1 MLNSMDGDFIISL
14 YGQLLLII
22 AIISSINQIFRYQ
35 NAGEKLPRSIALLA
49 QTSPFIFLV
58 LAFIYDFSSLKL
70 VTEYGGADLP
80 ILYRISAVWGGRAGP
95 LLLFAALLSTVSWFM
110 TEKDELDYDVRIMH
124 GFTLGILLISWF
136 LDPFADSA
144 GVTPS
149 ELNPLLQTDL
159 MVIHPPVVFFY
170 YSLCI
175 ATAASAMGGIISGKS
190 AKEIHDSQLHWARA
204 AFFAGTIG
212 IGLGGLWAYTVLD
225 WGGYWAWDP
234 VETGSILPW
243 FALLLI
249 IHARS
254 THDSSNSIKIS
265 PALGLISGAL
275 AIHATLVTR
284 ANGVWASVHAF
295 AADGLGTD
303 SQDPYVRI
311 LYIID
316 SNAIGFELASYMFAI
331 LLLGFIAIYF
341 LVKQQIET
349 LHSADKK
356 LFFEKNRDFSIMLL
370 IVICAISIWIES
382 SAIAILGISIMIL
395 LITSDSKE
403 PSLPW
408 IFSGVVLMFYAS
420 WSSSATIPQAIAGM
434 SPFLIVW
441 LISDDDDD
449 DDLDSL
455 LLPFKNKSARM
466 KFARA
471 ITWYGT
477 AAYLLLTWIL
487 LTVEID
493 GTNLEAH
500 EFYGAPFIGLLAIGL
515 SMYTWGKSVDIKT
528 GNLLLS
534 LVFIFSIILGIFADN
549 FDLPGDPSLL
559 FASSFSR
566 GAVSIFL
573 LSWLIFAIP
582 PNLRQLYLTLSTTVP
597 RIREDGILDRKN
609 SSRLRLLG
617 SHLSHFGILLL
628 LVGHV
633 FTTTLIDRSDPSH
646 LVTLSKDQPI
656 QHDGY
661 EFTFTEVELIS
672 LESEDYDY
680 SVGDGYLGV
689 VIEMRKNGE
698 LIDTLHPGILRFDS
712 PSGQVTP
719 RSEPDRHVGLFGD
732 TIIILDI
739 FQSNDL
745 LNAMMFRETSEVDR
759 IRVTVHDLQGS
770 HAVWFGWILIILGG
784 GLAFASSPKISRQ
797 NTI

>member
-1 MLNSMDGDFIISL
+1 MDGDYIIPII
-14 YGQLLLII
+14 GQFLLII
-22 AIISSINQIFRYQ
+22 AIISSINQILRFQ
-35 NAGEKLPRSIALLA
+35 NAGNKLFRSIALLA
-49 QTSPFIFLV
+49 QIFPFAFLV
-58 LAFIYDFSSLKL
+58 FAFISDFSSLKL

-80 ILYRISAVWGGRAGP
+80 LLYRISAVWGGRAGP
-95 LLLFAALLSTVSWFM
+95 LLLFAALLSIVTWLM
-110 TEKDELDYDVRIMH
+110 TEKDTLDYDVRIMH
-124 GFTLGILLISWF
+124 GFTLGILVISWF
-136 LDPFADSA
+136 LDPFADST
-144 GVTPS
+144 GVISS

-170 YSLCI
+170 YALCI
-175 ATAASAMGGIISGKS
+175 ATAAVAMGGVISGKS
-190 AKEIHDSQLHWARA
+190 AKEIHESQLHWARA
-204 AFFAGTIG
+204 GFLAGTIG

-243 FALLLI
+243 FALLMI

-254 THDSSNSIKIS
+254 THDSSKSIKIS

-316 SNAIGFELASYMFAI
+316 SSAIGFELASYMFAI
-331 LLLGFIAIYF
+331 VLLGIIAIYF
-341 LVKQQIET
+341 LVKQQINS
-349 LHSADKK
+349 LHLEDKK
-356 LFFEKNRDFSIMLL
+356 TFFETQKQFSILL
-370 IVICAISIWIES
+370 IIVICAISIWIES
-382 SAIAILGISIMIL
+382 TAVGVLATSIMIL
-395 LITSDSKE
+395 LITTDAKE

-408 IFSGVVLMFYAS
+408 IFSGVILMFYAS

-434 SPFLIVW
+434 SPFLVIW
-441 LISDDDDD
+441 LLSDDDDD
-449 DDLDSL
+449 FESL

-477 AAYLLLTWIL
+477 AAYLLLTWLL

-515 SMYTWGKSVDIKT
+515 SMYTWGKSVDMKT
-528 GNLLLS
+528 GNSLLS
-534 LVFIFSIILGIFADN
+534 LVFIFSILLGVFADE

-566 GAVSIFL
+566 GAVSLFL
-573 LSWLIFAIP
+573 LSWLMFAIP
-582 PNLRQLYLTLSTTVP
+582 PNARQLYITLANVAP
-597 RIREDGILDRKN
+597 KLKKDGFLNRKN

-628 LVGHV
+628 LIGHV

-646 LVTLSKDQPI
+646 LVTLSKDQPV

-680 SVGDGYLGV
+680 PVGDGYLGV

-797 NTI
+797 NTN

>member
-1 MLNSMDGDFIISL
+1 M
-14 YGQLLLII
+14 
-22 AIISSINQIFRYQ
+22 
-35 NAGEKLPRSIALLA
+35 
-49 QTSPFIFLV
+49 
-58 LAFIYDFSSLKL
+58 
-70 VTEYGGADLP
+70 
-80 ILYRISAVWGGRAGP
+80 GGRAGP
-95 LLLFAALLSTVSWFM
+95 LLLFAALLSIVTWLM
-110 TEKDELDYDVRIMH
+110 TEKDTLDYDVRIMH
-124 GFTLGILLISWF
+124 GFTLGILVISWF

-144 GVTPS
+144 GVIPS

-170 YSLCI
+170 YALCI
-175 ATAASAMGGIISGKS
+175 ATAAVAMGGVISGKS
-190 AKEIHDSQLHWARA
+190 AKDIHESQLHWARA
-204 AFFAGTIG
+204 GFLAGTIG

-254 THDSSNSIKIS
+254 THDSSKSIKIS

-303 SQDPYVRI
+303 SQDQYVRI
-311 LYIID
+311 LYFID
-316 SNAIGFELASYMFAI
+316 SSAIGFELASYMFAI
-331 LLLGFIAIYF
+331 VLLGIIAVYF
-341 LVKQQIET
+341 LVKQQIDT
-349 LHSADKK
+349 LHLEDKK
-356 LFFEKNRDFSIMLL
+356 TFFETQKQFSILL
-370 IVICAISIWIES
+370 IIVICAISIWIES
-382 SAIAILGISIMIL
+382 TAVGVLATSIMIL
-395 LITSDSKE
+395 LITTDSKE

-408 IFSGVVLMFYAS
+408 IFSGVILMFYAS

-434 SPFLIVW
+434 SPFLVIW
-441 LISDDDDD
+441 LLSDDDDD
-449 DDLDSL
+449 FESL

-477 AAYLLLTWIL
+477 AAYLLLTWLL

-515 SMYTWGKSVDIKT
+515 SMYTWGKSVDMKT
-528 GNLLLS
+528 GNSLLS
-534 LVFIFSIILGIFADN
+534 LVFIFSILLGIFADE

-566 GAVSIFL
+566 GAVSLFL
-573 LSWLIFAIP
+573 LSWLMFAIP
-582 PNLRQLYLTLSTTVP
+582 PNARQLYITLANVAP
-597 RIREDGILDRKN
+597 KLKKDGFLNRNN

-646 LVTLSKDQPI
+646 LVTLSKDQPV

-680 SVGDGYLGV
+680 PVGDGYLGV

-797 NTI
+797 NTN

>member
-1 MLNSMDGDFIISL
+1 MDGDFIISL

-35 NAGEKLPRSIALLA
+35 NAGKRLPRSIALLA

-95 LLLFAALLSTVSWFM
+95 LLLFAALLSIVTWFM
-110 TEKDELDYDVRIMH
+110 TEKDALDYDVRIMH
-124 GFTLGILLISWF
+124 SFTLGILLISWF
-136 LDPFADSA
+136 LGPFADSA

-170 YSLCI
+170 YSLCL
-175 ATAASAMGGIISGKS
+175 ATAAAAMGGIISGKS
-190 AKEIHDSQLHWARA
+190 AKEIHESQLHWARA

-316 SNAIGFELASYMFAI
+316 SSAIGFELASYMFAI
-331 LLLGFIAIYF
+331 LLLGFITIYF

-356 LFFEKNRDFSIMLL
+356 MFFEENRDFSIILL

-395 LITSDSKE
+395 LITSDSEE

-408 IFSGVVLMFYAS
+408 IFSGVILMFYAS

-441 LISDDDDD
+441 LLSDDD

-455 LLPFKNKSARM
+455 LLPFKNKSARI

-515 SMYTWGKSVDIKT
+515 SMYTWGKSVDVKT

-534 LVFIFSIILGIFADN
+534 LVFIFSIILGIFADD

-573 LSWLIFAIP
+573 LSWLVFAIP
-582 PNLRQLYLTLSTTVP
+582 PNLRQLYITLSNTVP
-597 RIREDGILDRKN
+597 RLREDGILHRKN

>member
-1 MLNSMDGDFIISL
+1 MDGDYIIPII
-14 YGQLLLII
+14 GQFLLII
-22 AIISSINQIFRYQ
+22 AIISSINQILRFQ
-35 NAGEKLPRSIALLA
+35 NAGNKLFRSIALLA
-49 QTSPFIFLV
+49 QIFPFAFLV
-58 LAFIYDFSSLKL
+58 FAFISDFSSLKL

-80 ILYRISAVWGGRAGP
+80 LLYRISAVWGGRAGP
-95 LLLFAALLSTVSWFM
+95 LLLFAALLSIVTWLM
-110 TEKDELDYDVRIMH
+110 TEKDTLDYDVRIMH
-124 GFTLGILLISWF
+124 GFTLGILVISWF
-136 LDPFADSA
+136 LDPFADST
-144 GVTPS
+144 GVISS

-170 YSLCI
+170 YALCI
-175 ATAASAMGGIISGKS
+175 ATAAVAMGGVISGKS
-190 AKEIHDSQLHWARA
+190 AKDIHESQLHWARA
-204 AFFAGTIG
+204 GFLAGTIG

-254 THDSSNSIKIS
+254 THDSSTSIKIS

-316 SNAIGFELASYMFAI
+316 SSAIGFELASYMFAI
-331 LLLGFIAIYF
+331 VLLGIIAIYF
-341 LVKQQIET
+341 LVKQQINS
-349 LHSADKK
+349 LHLEDKK
-356 LFFEKNRDFSIMLL
+356 TFFETQKQFSILL
-370 IVICAISIWIES
+370 IIVICAISIWIES
-382 SAIAILGISIMIL
+382 TAVGVLATSIMIL
-395 LITSDSKE
+395 LITTDAKE

-408 IFSGVVLMFYAS
+408 IFSGVILMFYAS

-434 SPFLIVW
+434 SPFLVIW
-441 LISDDDDD
+441 LLSDDDDD
-449 DDLDSL
+449 FESL

-477 AAYLLLTWIL
+477 AAYLLLTWLL

-515 SMYTWGKSVDIKT
+515 SMYTWGKSVDMKT
-528 GNLLLS
+528 GNSLLS
-534 LVFIFSIILGIFADN
+534 LVFIFSILLGVFADE

-566 GAVSIFL
+566 GAVSLFL
-573 LSWLIFAIP
+573 LSWLMFAIP
-582 PNLRQLYLTLSTTVP
+582 PNARQLYITLANVAP
-597 RIREDGILDRKN
+597 KLKKDGFLNRKN

-628 LVGHV
+628 LIGHV

-646 LVTLSKDQPI
+646 LVTLSKDQPV

-680 SVGDGYLGV
+680 PVGDGYLGV

-797 NTI
+797 NTN

>member
-1 MLNSMDGDFIISL
+1 MDGDYIIPII
-14 YGQLLLII
+14 GQFLLII
-22 AIISSINQIFRYQ
+22 AIISSINQILRFQ
-35 NAGEKLPRSIALLA
+35 NAGNKLFRSIALLA
-49 QTSPFIFLV
+49 QIFPFAFLV
-58 LAFIYDFSSLKL
+58 FAFISDFSSLKL

-80 ILYRISAVWGGRAGP
+80 LLYRISAVWGGRAGP
-95 LLLFAALLSTVSWFM
+95 LLLFAALLSIVTWLM
-110 TEKDELDYDVRIMH
+110 TEKDTLDHDVRIMH
-124 GFTLGILLISWF
+124 GFTLGILVISWF
-136 LDPFADSA
+136 LDPFADST
-144 GVTPS
+144 GVISS

-170 YSLCI
+170 YALCI
-175 ATAASAMGGIISGKS
+175 ATAAVAMGGVISGKS
-190 AKEIHDSQLHWARA
+190 AKEIHESQLHWARA
-204 AFFAGTIG
+204 GFLAGTIG

-243 FALLLI
+243 FALLMI

-254 THDSSNSIKIS
+254 THDSSKSIKIS

-331 LLLGFIAIYF
+331 VLLGIIAIYF
-341 LVKQQIET
+341 LVKQQINS
-349 LHSADKK
+349 LHLEDKK
-356 LFFEKNRDFSIMLL
+356 TFFETQKQFSILL
-370 IVICAISIWIES
+370 IIVICAISIWIES
-382 SAIAILGISIMIL
+382 TAVGVLATSIMIL
-395 LITSDSKE
+395 LITTDAKE

-408 IFSGVVLMFYAS
+408 IFSGVILMFYAS

-434 SPFLIVW
+434 SPFLVIW
-441 LISDDDDD
+441 LLSDDDDD
-449 DDLDSL
+449 FESL

-477 AAYLLLTWIL
+477 AAYLLLTWLL

-515 SMYTWGKSVDIKT
+515 SMYTWGKSVDMKT
-528 GNLLLS
+528 GNSLLS
-534 LVFIFSIILGIFADN
+534 LVFIFSILLGVFADE

-566 GAVSIFL
+566 GAVSLFL

-582 PNLRQLYLTLSTTVP
+582 PNARQLYITLANVAP
-597 RIREDGILDRKN
+597 KLKKDGFLNRKN

-628 LVGHV
+628 LIGHV

-646 LVTLSKDQPI
+646 LVTLSKDQPV

-680 SVGDGYLGV
+680 PVGDGYLGV

-797 NTI
+797 NTN

>member
-1 MLNSMDGDFIISL
+1 MDGDFIISL

-70 VTEYGGADLP
+70 VTEYGGSDLP

-124 GFTLGILLISWF
+124 VFTLGILLISWF
-136 LDPFADSA
+136 LGPFADST

-449 DDLDSL
+449 LDSL

-582 PNLRQLYLTLSTTVP
+582 PNLRQLYLTLSNTVP

>member
-1 MLNSMDGDFIISL
+1 MDGDYIIPII
-14 YGQLLLII
+14 GQFLLII
-22 AIISSINQIFRYQ
+22 AIISSINQILRFQ
-35 NAGEKLPRSIALLA
+35 NAGNKLFRSIALLA
-49 QTSPFIFLV
+49 QIFPFAFLV
-58 LAFIYDFSSLKL
+58 FAFISDFSSLKL

-80 ILYRISAVWGGRAGP
+80 LLYRISAVWGGRAGP
-95 LLLFAALLSTVSWFM
+95 LLLFAALLSIVTWLM
-110 TEKDELDYDVRIMH
+110 TEKDTLDYDVRIMH
-124 GFTLGILLISWF
+124 GFTLGILVISWF
-136 LDPFADSA
+136 LDPFADST
-144 GVTPS
+144 GVISS

-170 YSLCI
+170 YALCI
-175 ATAASAMGGIISGKS
+175 ATAAVAMGGVISGKS
-190 AKEIHDSQLHWARA
+190 AKEIHESQLHWARA
-204 AFFAGTIG
+204 GFLAGTIG

-243 FALLLI
+243 FALLMI

-254 THDSSNSIKIS
+254 THDSSKSIKIS

-331 LLLGFIAIYF
+331 VLLGIIAIYF
-341 LVKQQIET
+341 LVKQQINS
-349 LHSADKK
+349 LHLEDKK
-356 LFFEKNRDFSIMLL
+356 TFFETQKQFSILL
-370 IVICAISIWIES
+370 IIVICAISIWIES
-382 SAIAILGISIMIL
+382 TAVGVLATSIMIL
-395 LITSDSKE
+395 LITTDAKE

-408 IFSGVVLMFYAS
+408 IFSGVILMFYAS

-434 SPFLIVW
+434 SPFLVIW
-441 LISDDDDD
+441 LLSEDDDDFE
-449 DDLDSL
+449 SL

-477 AAYLLLTWIL
+477 AAYLLLTWLL

-515 SMYTWGKSVDIKT
+515 SMYTWGKSVDMKT
-528 GNLLLS
+528 GNSLLS
-534 LVFIFSIILGIFADN
+534 LVFIFSILLGVFADE

-566 GAVSIFL
+566 GAVSLFL

-582 PNLRQLYLTLSTTVP
+582 PNARQLYITLANVAP
-597 RIREDGILDRKN
+597 KLKKDGFLNRKN

-646 LVTLSKDQPI
+646 LVTLSKDQPV

-680 SVGDGYLGV
+680 PVGDGYLGV

-797 NTI
+797 NTN

>member
-1 MLNSMDGDFIISL
+1 MDGDYIIPII
-14 YGQLLLII
+14 GQFLLII
-22 AIISSINQIFRYQ
+22 AIISSINQIFRFQ
-35 NAGEKLPRSIALLA
+35 NAGNKLFRSIALFA
-49 QTSPFIFLV
+49 QIFPFIFLV
-58 LAFIYDFSSLKL
+58 FAFISDFSSLKL

-80 ILYRISAVWGGRAGP
+80 LLYRISAVWGGRAGP
-95 LLLFAALLSTVSWFM
+95 LLLFAALLSIVTWLM
-110 TEKDELDYDVRIMH
+110 TEKDTLDYDVRIMH
-124 GFTLGILLISWF
+124 GFTLGILVISWF

-144 GVTPS
+144 GVIPS

-170 YSLCI
+170 YALCI
-175 ATAASAMGGIISGKS
+175 ATAAVAMGGVISGKS
-190 AKEIHDSQLHWARA
+190 AKDIHESQLHWARA
-204 AFFAGTIG
+204 GFLAGTIG

-254 THDSSNSIKIS
+254 THDSSKSIKIS

-316 SNAIGFELASYMFAI
+316 SSAIGFELASYMFAI
-331 LLLGFIAIYF
+331 VLLGIIAVYF
-341 LVKQQIET
+341 LVKQQIDT
-349 LHSADKK
+349 LHLEDKK
-356 LFFEKNRDFSIMLL
+356 TFFETQKQFSILL
-370 IVICAISIWIES
+370 IIVICAISIWIES
-382 SAIAILGISIMIL
+382 TAVGVLATSIMIL
-395 LITSDSKE
+395 LITTDSKE

-408 IFSGVVLMFYAS
+408 IFSGVILMFYAS

-434 SPFLIVW
+434 SPFLVIW
-441 LISDDDDD
+441 LLSDDDDD
-449 DDLDSL
+449 FESL

-477 AAYLLLTWIL
+477 AAYLLLTWLL

-515 SMYTWGKSVDIKT
+515 SMYTWGKSVDMKT
-528 GNLLLS
+528 GNSLLS
-534 LVFIFSIILGIFADN
+534 LVFIFSILLGIFADE

-566 GAVSIFL
+566 GAVSLFL
-573 LSWLIFAIP
+573 LSWLMFAIP
-582 PNLRQLYLTLSTTVP
+582 PNARQLYITLANVAP
-597 RIREDGILDRKN
+597 KLKKDGFLNRNN

-646 LVTLSKDQPI
+646 LVTLSKDQPV

-680 SVGDGYLGV
+680 PVGDGYLGV

-797 NTI
+797 NTN

>member
-1 MLNSMDGDFIISL
+1 MDGDYIIPII
-14 YGQLLLII
+14 GQFLLII
-22 AIISSINQIFRYQ
+22 AIISSINQILRFQ
-35 NAGEKLPRSIALLA
+35 NAGNKLFRSIALLA
-49 QTSPFIFLV
+49 QIFPFAFLV
-58 LAFIYDFSSLKL
+58 FAFISDFSSLKL

-80 ILYRISAVWGGRAGP
+80 LLYRISAVWGGRAGP
-95 LLLFAALLSTVSWFM
+95 LLLFAALLSIVTWLM
-110 TEKDELDYDVRIMH
+110 TEKDTLDYDVRIMH
-124 GFTLGILLISWF
+124 GFTLGILVISWF

-144 GVTPS
+144 GVIPS

-170 YSLCI
+170 YALCI
-175 ATAASAMGGIISGKS
+175 ATAAVAMGGVISGKS
-190 AKEIHDSQLHWARA
+190 AKDIHESQLHWARA
-204 AFFAGTIG
+204 GFLAGTIG

-254 THDSSNSIKIS
+254 THDSSKSIKIS

-316 SNAIGFELASYMFAI
+316 SSAIGFELASYMFAI
-331 LLLGFIAIYF
+331 VLLGIIAVYF
-341 LVKQQIET
+341 LVKQQIDT
-349 LHSADKK
+349 LHLEDKK
-356 LFFEKNRDFSIMLL
+356 TFFETQKQFSILL
-370 IVICAISIWIES
+370 IIVICAISIWIES
-382 SAIAILGISIMIL
+382 TAVGVLATSIMIL
-395 LITSDSKE
+395 LITTNSKE

-408 IFSGVVLMFYAS
+408 IFSGVILMFYAS

-434 SPFLIVW
+434 SPFLVIW
-441 LISDDDDD
+441 LLSDDDDD
-449 DDLDSL
+449 FESL

-477 AAYLLLTWIL
+477 AAYLLLTWLL

-515 SMYTWGKSVDIKT
+515 SMYTWGKSVDMKT
-528 GNLLLS
+528 GNSLLS
-534 LVFIFSIILGIFADN
+534 LVFIFSILLGIFADE

-566 GAVSIFL
+566 GAVSLFL
-573 LSWLIFAIP
+573 LSWLMFAIP
-582 PNLRQLYLTLSTTVP
+582 PNARQLYITLANVAP
-597 RIREDGILDRKN
+597 KLKKDGFLNRKN

-646 LVTLSKDQPI
+646 LVTLSKDQPV

-680 SVGDGYLGV
+680 PVGDGYLGV

-797 NTI
+797 NTN

>member
-1 MLNSMDGDFIISL
+1 MDGDYIIPII
-14 YGQLLLII
+14 GQFLLII
-22 AIISSINQIFRYQ
+22 AIISSINQILRFQ
-35 NAGEKLPRSIALLA
+35 NAGNKLFRSIALLA
-49 QTSPFIFLV
+49 QIFPFAFLV
-58 LAFIYDFSSLKL
+58 FAFISDFSSLKL

-80 ILYRISAVWGGRAGP
+80 LLYRISAVWGGRAGP
-95 LLLFAALLSTVSWFM
+95 LLLFAALLSIVTWLM
-110 TEKDELDYDVRIMH
+110 TEKDTLDYDVRIMH
-124 GFTLGILLISWF
+124 GFTLGILVISWF
-136 LDPFADSA
+136 LDPFADST
-144 GVTPS
+144 GVISS

-170 YSLCI
+170 YALCI
-175 ATAASAMGGIISGKS
+175 ATAAVAMGGVISGKS
-190 AKEIHDSQLHWARA
+190 AKDIHESQLHWARA
-204 AFFAGTIG
+204 GFLAGTIG

-243 FALLLI
+243 FALLMI

-254 THDSSNSIKIS
+254 THDSSKSIKIS

-331 LLLGFIAIYF
+331 VLLGIIAIYF
-341 LVKQQIET
+341 LVKQQINS
-349 LHSADKK
+349 LHLEDKK
-356 LFFEKNRDFSIMLL
+356 TFFETQKQFSILL
-370 IVICAISIWIES
+370 IIVICAISIWIES
-382 SAIAILGISIMIL
+382 TAVGVLATSIMIL
-395 LITSDSKE
+395 LITTDAKE

-408 IFSGVVLMFYAS
+408 IFSGVILMFYAS

-434 SPFLIVW
+434 SPFLVIW
-441 LISDDDDD
+441 LLSDDDDD
-449 DDLDSL
+449 FESL

-477 AAYLLLTWIL
+477 AAYLLLTWLL

-515 SMYTWGKSVDIKT
+515 SMYTWGKSVDMKT
-528 GNLLLS
+528 GNSLLS
-534 LVFIFSIILGIFADN
+534 LVFIFSILLGVFADE

-566 GAVSIFL
+566 GAVSLFL

-582 PNLRQLYLTLSTTVP
+582 PNARQLYITLANVAP
-597 RIREDGILDRKN
+597 KLKKDGFLNRKN

-628 LVGHV
+628 LIGHV

-646 LVTLSKDQPI
+646 LVTLSKDQPV

-680 SVGDGYLGV
+680 PVGDGYLGV

-797 NTI
+797 NTN

>member
-1 MLNSMDGDFIISL
+1 MDGDFIISL

-70 VTEYGGADLP
+70 VTEYGGSDLP

-408 IFSGVVLMFYAS
+408 IFSGVILMFYAS

-441 LISDDDDD
+441 LISDDDD

>member
-1 MLNSMDGDFIISL
+1 MDGDFIISL

-35 NAGEKLPRSIALLA
+35 NAGKRLPRSIALLA

-95 LLLFAALLSTVSWFM
+95 LLLFAALLSIVTWFM
-110 TEKDELDYDVRIMH
+110 TEKDALDYDVRIMH
-124 GFTLGILLISWF
+124 SFTLGILLISWF
-136 LDPFADSA
+136 LGPFADSA

-170 YSLCI
+170 YSLCL
-175 ATAASAMGGIISGKS
+175 ATAAAAMGGIISGKS
-190 AKEIHDSQLHWARA
+190 AKEIHESQLHWARA

-316 SNAIGFELASYMFAI
+316 SSAIGFELASYMFAI
-331 LLLGFIAIYF
+331 LLLGFITIYF

-356 LFFEKNRDFSIMLL
+356 MFFEENRDFSIILL

-395 LITSDSKE
+395 LITSDSEE

-408 IFSGVVLMFYAS
+408 IFSGVILMFYAS

-441 LISDDDDD
+441 LLSDDD

-515 SMYTWGKSVDIKT
+515 SMYTWGKSVDVKT

-534 LVFIFSIILGIFADN
+534 LVFIFSIILGIFADD

-573 LSWLIFAIP
+573 LSWLVFAIP
-582 PNLRQLYLTLSTTVP
+582 PNLRQLYITLSNTVP
-597 RIREDGILDRKN
+597 RIREDGILHRKN

>member
-1 MLNSMDGDFIISL
+1 MDGDYIIPII
-14 YGQLLLII
+14 GQFLLII
-22 AIISSINQIFRYQ
+22 AIISSINQIFRFQ
-35 NAGEKLPRSIALLA
+35 NAGNKLFRSIALFT
-49 QTSPFIFLV
+49 QIFPFIFLV
-58 LAFIYDFSSLKL
+58 FAFISDFSSLKL

-80 ILYRISAVWGGRAGP
+80 LLYRISAVWGGRAGP
-95 LLLFAALLSTVSWFM
+95 LLLFAALLAIVTWLM
-110 TEKDELDYDVRIMH
+110 TEKDTLDYDVRIMH
-124 GFTLGILLISWF
+124 GFTLGILVISWF

-144 GVTPS
+144 GVIPS

-170 YSLCI
+170 YALCI
-175 ATAASAMGGIISGKS
+175 ATAAVAMGGVISGKS
-190 AKEIHDSQLHWARA
+190 AKDIHESQLHWARA
-204 AFFAGTIG
+204 GFLAGTIG

-254 THDSSNSIKIS
+254 THDSSTSIKIS

-316 SNAIGFELASYMFAI
+316 SSAIGFELASYMFAI
-331 LLLGFIAIYF
+331 VLLGIIAVYF
-341 LVKQQIET
+341 LVKQQIDT
-349 LHSADKK
+349 LHLEEKK
-356 LFFEKNRDFSIMLL
+356 TFFETQKQFSILL
-370 IVICAISIWIES
+370 IIVICAISIWIES
-382 SAIAILGISIMIL
+382 TAVGVLATSIMIL
-395 LITSDSKE
+395 LITTDSKE

-408 IFSGVVLMFYAS
+408 IFSGVILMFYAS

-434 SPFLIVW
+434 SPFLVIW
-441 LISDDDDD
+441 LLSDDDDD
-449 DDLDSL
+449 FESL

-477 AAYLLLTWIL
+477 AAYLLLTWLL

-515 SMYTWGKSVDIKT
+515 SMYTWGKSVDMKT
-528 GNLLLS
+528 GNSLLS
-534 LVFIFSIILGIFADN
+534 LVFIFSILLGVFADE

-566 GAVSIFL
+566 GAVSLFL
-573 LSWLIFAIP
+573 LSWLMFAIP
-582 PNLRQLYLTLSTTVP
+582 PNARQLYITLANVAP
-597 RIREDGILDRKN
+597 KLKKDGFLNRKN

-646 LVTLSKDQPI
+646 LVTLSKDQPV

-680 SVGDGYLGV
+680 PVGDGYLGV

-770 HAVWFGWILIILGG
+770 HAVWLGWILIILGG

-797 NTI
+797 NTN

>member
-1 MLNSMDGDFIISL
+1 MDGDTIIPIF
-14 YGQLLLII
+14 GQFLLII
-22 AIISSINQIFRYQ
+22 AIISSVNQIFRFQ
-35 NAGEKLPRSIALLA
+35 NAGNKLFRTIALIT
-49 QTSPFIFLV
+49 QIFPFFFLV
-58 LAFIYDFSSLKL
+58 FAFISDFSSLKL

-80 ILYRISAVWGGRAGP
+80 LLYRISAVWGGRAGP
-95 LLLFAALLSTVSWFM
+95 LLLFAALMSIVTWLM
-110 TEKDELDYDVRIMH
+110 TEREMLDYDVRIMH
-124 GFTLGILLISWF
+124 GFTLGILVISWF
-136 LDPFADSA
+136 LEPFANSA

-170 YSLCI
+170 YALCI
-175 ATAASAMGGIISGKS
+175 ATAAVAMGGVISGKS
-190 AKEIHDSQLHWARA
+190 AKDIHESQLHWARA
-204 AFFAGTIG
+204 GFLAGTIG

-254 THDSSNSIKIS
+254 THDSSISIKIS

-275 AIHATLVTR
+275 AFHATLVTR

-316 SNAIGFELASYMFAI
+316 SSAIGFELASYMFAI
-331 LLLGFIAIYF
+331 VLLGMIALYF
-341 LVKQQIET
+341 LVKQQIED
-349 LHSADKK
+349 LHLEDKK
-356 LFFEKNRDFSIMLL
+356 TFFETRKEFSILL
-370 IVICAISIWIES
+370 IIVIFVISIWIES
-382 SAIAILGISIMIL
+382 TAVGVLAISIMIL
-395 LITSDSKE
+395 LITTDSKE

-434 SPFLIVW
+434 SPFLVIW
-441 LISDDDDD
+441 LLSDDDDD
-449 DDLDSL
+449 FESL

-477 AAYLLLTWIL
+477 AAYLLLTWLL

-500 EFYGAPFIGLLAIGL
+500 EFYGAPFIGLLTIGL

-534 LVFIFSIILGIFADN
+534 IVFIFSILLGIFADK

-573 LSWLIFAIP
+573 LSWLMFAIP
-582 PNLRQLYLTLSTTVP
+582 PNARQLYITLTNVAPKLKK
-597 RIREDGILDRKN
+597 DGFLNRKN

-646 LVTLSKDQPI
+646 LVTLSKDQPV

-672 LESEDYDY
+672 LDSEDYDFP
-680 SVGDGYLGV
+680 VGDGYLGV

-745 LNAMMFRETSEVDR
+745 LNAMVFRETSEVDR

-784 GLAFASSPKISRQ
+784 SLAFASSPKISSQ
-797 NTI
+797 NTN

>member
-1 MLNSMDGDFIISL
+1 MDGDFILSF
-14 YGQLLLII
+14 YGQILLIF
-22 AIISSINQIFRYQ
+22 AILTSINQIFRPK
-35 NAGEKLPRSIALLA
+35 NAGMGLYKNIAIFSQVAPFLL
-49 QTSPFIFLV
+49 LV
-58 LAFIYDFSSLKL
+58 IAFIIDDSSLKL

-95 LLLFAALLSTVSWFM
+95 LLLFAALISIVTWFM
-110 TEKDELDYDVRIMH
+110 TDNEEIDYDVRIMH
-124 GFTLGILLISWF
+124 GFTLGILFISWF
-136 LDPFADSA
+136 LAPFEGSE
-144 GVTPS
+144 GVIPS

-159 MVIHPPVVFFY
+159 MVIHPPIVFSY
-170 YSLCI
+170 YALCI
-175 ATAASAMGGIISGKS
+175 ATASVAMSGVIRQKS
-190 AKEIHDSQLHWARA
+190 AKEIHDEQLHWARA
-204 AFFAGTIG
+204 AFLVGTIG

-254 THDSSNSIKIS
+254 TSDTSASIKIS

-303 SQDPYVRI
+303 SQDPYIRVM
-311 LYIID
+311 YIID
-316 SNAIGFELASYMFAI
+316 ASPIGFELASYVFAI
-331 LLLGFIAIYF
+331 LLLGSFAVYF
-341 LVKQQIET
+341 LINQQINDFRSEN
-349 LHSADKK
+349 KK
-356 LFFEKNRDFSIMLL
+356 LLFEEKREYSFILLAILIGVSFWIGSTAVTIVGTSIMLL
-370 IVICAISIWIES
+370 
-382 SAIAILGISIMIL
+382 L
-395 LITSDSKE
+395 LTSDSSK
-403 PSLPW
+403 PSLQW
-408 IFSGVVLMFYAS
+408 VFFGVILMFYAS

-434 SPFLIVW
+434 SPFLIIW

-449 DDLDSL
+449 LESL
-455 LLPFKNKSARM
+455 LLPFKSESVRM

-471 ITWYGT
+471 IPWYGT
-477 AAYLLLTWIL
+477 SAFLLLTWLL

-515 SMYTWGKSVDIKT
+515 TIYAWGKSVDIKT
-528 GNLLLS
+528 GNIIFFS
-534 LVFIFSIILGIFADN
+534 VFIISILLGIYSEEFN
-549 FDLPGDPSLL
+549 LPGDSSLL
-559 FASSFSR
+559 FASSFTR
-566 GAVSIFL
+566 GSVSIFL
-573 LSWLIFAIP
+573 LTWMALAIP
-582 PNLRQLYLTLSTTVP
+582 PNVKQAYVTISKTLP
-597 RIREDGILDRKN
+597 KIRKNGLFDKKN
-609 SSRLRLLG
+609 SSRIRLLG
-617 SHLSHFGILLL
+617 SHLSHLGILLL
-628 LVGHV
+628 LVGHI

-646 LVTLSKDQPI
+646 LVTLSRDQPI
-656 QHDGY
+656 LHDGY
-661 EFTFTEVELIS
+661 EFIFTDVEQID

-689 VIEMRKNGE
+689 VIEMKKDGE
-698 LIDTLHPGILRFDS
+698 LIDVLRPGILRFDS

-745 LNAMMFRETSEVDR
+745 LDAMMFRETSQVER

-770 HAVWFGWILIILGG
+770 HAVWIGWILIIIGG
-784 GLAFASSPKISRQ
+784 GLALASSPKYHQKRQ
-797 NTI
+797 IN

>member
-70 VTEYGGADLP
+70 VTEYGGSDLP

-449 DDLDSL
+449 LDSL

-534 LVFIFSIILGIFADN
+534 LVFIFSIMLGIFADN

>member
-1 MLNSMDGDFIISL
+1 MDGDYIIPII
-14 YGQLLLII
+14 GQFLLII
-22 AIISSINQIFRYQ
+22 AIISSINQIFRFQ
-35 NAGEKLPRSIALLA
+35 NAGNKLFRSIALFA
-49 QTSPFIFLV
+49 QIFPFIFLV
-58 LAFIYDFSSLKL
+58 FAFISDFSSLKL

-80 ILYRISAVWGGRAGP
+80 LLYRISAVWGGRAGP
-95 LLLFAALLSTVSWFM
+95 LLLFAALLSIVTWLM
-110 TEKDELDYDVRIMH
+110 TEKDTLDYDVRIMH
-124 GFTLGILLISWF
+124 GFTLGILVISWF

-144 GVTPS
+144 GVIPS

-170 YSLCI
+170 YALCI
-175 ATAASAMGGIISGKS
+175 ATAAVAMGGVISGKS
-190 AKEIHDSQLHWARA
+190 AKDIHESQLHWARA
-204 AFFAGTIG
+204 GFLAGTIG

-254 THDSSNSIKIS
+254 THDSSKSIKIS

-316 SNAIGFELASYMFAI
+316 SSAIGFELASYMFAI
-331 LLLGFIAIYF
+331 VLLGIIAVYF
-341 LVKQQIET
+341 LVKQQIDT
-349 LHSADKK
+349 LHLEDKK
-356 LFFEKNRDFSIMLL
+356 TFFETQKQFSILL
-370 IVICAISIWIES
+370 IIVICAISIWIES
-382 SAIAILGISIMIL
+382 TAVGVLATSIMIL
-395 LITSDSKE
+395 LITTDSKE

-408 IFSGVVLMFYAS
+408 IFSGVILMFYAS

-434 SPFLIVW
+434 SPFLVIW
-441 LISDDDDD
+441 LLSDDDDD
-449 DDLDSL
+449 FESL

-477 AAYLLLTWIL
+477 AAYLLLTWLL

-515 SMYTWGKSVDIKT
+515 SMYTWGKSVDMKT
-528 GNLLLS
+528 GNSLLS
-534 LVFIFSIILGIFADN
+534 LVFIFSILLGIFADE

-566 GAVSIFL
+566 GAVSLFL
-573 LSWLIFAIP
+573 LSWLMFAIP
-582 PNLRQLYLTLSTTVP
+582 PNARQLYITVANVAP
-597 RIREDGILDRKN
+597 KLKKDGFLNRNN

-646 LVTLSKDQPI
+646 LVTLSKDQPV

-680 SVGDGYLGV
+680 PVGDGYLGV

-797 NTI
+797 NTN

>member
-1 MLNSMDGDFIISL
+1 MDGDYIIPII
-14 YGQLLLII
+14 GQFLLII
-22 AIISSINQIFRYQ
+22 AIISSINQIFRFQ
-35 NAGEKLPRSIALLA
+35 NAGNKLFRSIALFT
-49 QTSPFIFLV
+49 QIFPFIFLV
-58 LAFIYDFSSLKL
+58 FAFISDFSSLKL

-80 ILYRISAVWGGRAGP
+80 LLYRISAVWGGRAGP
-95 LLLFAALLSTVSWFM
+95 LLLFAALLAIVTWLM
-110 TEKDELDYDVRIMH
+110 TEKDTLDYDVRIMH
-124 GFTLGILLISWF
+124 GFTLGILVISWF

-144 GVTPS
+144 GVIPS

-170 YSLCI
+170 YALCI
-175 ATAASAMGGIISGKS
+175 ATAAVAMGGVISGKS
-190 AKEIHDSQLHWARA
+190 AKDIHESQLHWARA
-204 AFFAGTIG
+204 GFLAGTIG

-254 THDSSNSIKIS
+254 THDSSTSIKIS

-316 SNAIGFELASYMFAI
+316 SSAIGFELASYMFAI
-331 LLLGFIAIYF
+331 VLLGIIAVYF
-341 LVKQQIET
+341 LVKQQIDT
-349 LHSADKK
+349 LHLEEKK
-356 LFFEKNRDFSIMLL
+356 TFFETQKQFSILL
-370 IVICAISIWIES
+370 IIVICAISIWIES
-382 SAIAILGISIMIL
+382 TAVGVLATSIMIL
-395 LITSDSKE
+395 LITTDSKE

-408 IFSGVVLMFYAS
+408 IFSGVILMFYAS

-434 SPFLIVW
+434 SPFLVIW
-441 LISDDDDD
+441 LLSDDDDD
-449 DDLDSL
+449 FESL

-477 AAYLLLTWIL
+477 AAYLLLTWLL

-515 SMYTWGKSVDIKT
+515 SMYTWGKSVDMKT
-528 GNLLLS
+528 GNSLLS
-534 LVFIFSIILGIFADN
+534 LVFIFSILLGVFADE

-566 GAVSIFL
+566 GAVSLFL
-573 LSWLIFAIP
+573 LSWLMFAIP
-582 PNLRQLYLTLSTTVP
+582 PNARQLYITLANVAP
-597 RIREDGILDRKN
+597 KLKKDGFLNRKN

-646 LVTLSKDQPI
+646 LVTLSKDQPV

-680 SVGDGYLGV
+680 PVGDGYLGV

-797 NTI
+797 NTN

>member
-1 MLNSMDGDFIISL
+1 MDGDYIIPII
-14 YGQLLLII
+14 GQFLLII
-22 AIISSINQIFRYQ
+22 AIISSINQIFRFQ
-35 NAGEKLPRSIALLA
+35 NAGNKLFRSIALFT
-49 QTSPFIFLV
+49 QIFPFIFLV
-58 LAFIYDFSSLKL
+58 FAFISDFSSLKL

-80 ILYRISAVWGGRAGP
+80 LLYRISAVWGGRAGP
-95 LLLFAALLSTVSWFM
+95 LLLFAALLSIVTWLM
-110 TEKDELDYDVRIMH
+110 TEKDTLDYDVRIMH
-124 GFTLGILLISWF
+124 GFTLGILVISWF

-144 GVTPS
+144 GVIPS

-170 YSLCI
+170 YALCI
-175 ATAASAMGGIISGKS
+175 ATAAVAMGGVISGKS
-190 AKEIHDSQLHWARA
+190 AKDIHESQLHWARA
-204 AFFAGTIG
+204 GFLAGTVG

-254 THDSSNSIKIS
+254 THDSSTSIKIS

-316 SNAIGFELASYMFAI
+316 SSAIGFELASYMFAI
-331 LLLGFIAIYF
+331 VLLGIIAVYF
-341 LVKQQIET
+341 LVKQQIDT
-349 LHSADKK
+349 LHLEDKK
-356 LFFEKNRDFSIMLL
+356 TFFETQKQFSILL
-370 IVICAISIWIES
+370 IIVICAISIWIES
-382 SAIAILGISIMIL
+382 TAVGVLATSIMIL
-395 LITSDSKE
+395 LITTDSKE

-408 IFSGVVLMFYAS
+408 IFSGVILMFYAS

-434 SPFLIVW
+434 SPFLVIW
-441 LISDDDDD
+441 LLSDDDDD
-449 DDLDSL
+449 FESL

-477 AAYLLLTWIL
+477 AAYLLLTWLL

-515 SMYTWGKSVDIKT
+515 SMYTWGKSVDMKT
-528 GNLLLS
+528 GNSLLS
-534 LVFIFSIILGIFADN
+534 LVFIFSILLGIFADE

-566 GAVSIFL
+566 GAVSLFL
-573 LSWLIFAIP
+573 LSWLMFAIP
-582 PNLRQLYLTLSTTVP
+582 PNARQLYITLVNVAP
-597 RIREDGILDRKN
+597 KLKKDGFLNRKN

-646 LVTLSKDQPI
+646 LVTLSKDQPV

-680 SVGDGYLGV
+680 PVGDGYLGV

-797 NTI
+797 NTN

>member
-1 MLNSMDGDFIISL
+1 MDGDFIISL

-35 NAGEKLPRSIALLA
+35 NAGKRLPRSIALLA

-95 LLLFAALLSTVSWFM
+95 LLLFAALLSIVTWFM
-110 TEKDELDYDVRIMH
+110 TEKDALDYDVRIMH
-124 GFTLGILLISWF
+124 SFTLGILLISWF
-136 LDPFADSA
+136 LGPFADSA

-170 YSLCI
+170 YSLCL
-175 ATAASAMGGIISGKS
+175 ATAAAAMGGIISGKS
-190 AKEIHDSQLHWARA
+190 AKEIHESQLHWARA

-316 SNAIGFELASYMFAI
+316 SSAIGFELASYMFAI
-331 LLLGFIAIYF
+331 LLLGFITIYF

-356 LFFEKNRDFSIMLL
+356 IFFEENRDFSIILL

-395 LITSDSKE
+395 LITSDSEE

-408 IFSGVVLMFYAS
+408 IFSGVILMFYAS

-441 LISDDDDD
+441 LLSDDD

-515 SMYTWGKSVDIKT
+515 SMYTWGKSVDVKT

-534 LVFIFSIILGIFADN
+534 LVFIFSIILGIFADD

-573 LSWLIFAIP
+573 LSWLVFAIP
-582 PNLRQLYLTLSTTVP
+582 PNLRQLYITLSNTVP
-597 RIREDGILDRKN
+597 RIREDGILHRKN